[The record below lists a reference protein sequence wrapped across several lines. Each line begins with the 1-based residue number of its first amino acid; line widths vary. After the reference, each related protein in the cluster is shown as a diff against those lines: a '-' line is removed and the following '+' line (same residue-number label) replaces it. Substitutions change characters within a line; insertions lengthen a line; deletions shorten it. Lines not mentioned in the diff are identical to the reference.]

1 MRIIGLQRLFE
12 GDIMNRVTERRKG
25 MTHYPSHCIMTYS
38 RVLMD
43 PLNARSDQILIEDIA
58 HSLSLMTRANGHCRQ
73 FYSVAQHSIN
83 CALEARSLG
92 LSPRVQL
99 ACLLH
104 DAAEA
109 YISDIPRPVKRRLS
123 GFAEIEEN
131 MQRVIFQKF
140 GLSNMTEDEWEAV
153 ARIDD
158 ALLHAE
164 FRALMGIP
172 IFETAPYLSQA
183 YDFGPQ
189 DMDSVYR
196 AFIRV
201 FRELTAPP
209 AGADVRKVVG
219 VDGCKG
225 GWAAVALTG
234 NRVDIEV
241 FASVSDL
248 FAAHADAERFLIDMP
263 IGLPESPDDLRPEA
277 GARAML
283 RGKASSVFNCP
294 CRQAVYAS
302 AKDASAVNRE
312 VLGKSLSAQS
322 VGIIP
327 KIRELDEY
335 LAAHA
340 DIRPRVFESHP
351 ELCFAKL
358 SGAAVQEG
366 KRTPEGQ
373 QKRLD
378 ILSPL
383 CPAVRGAVEHAGLP
397 KKQAAPDDL
406 IDAACLA
413 VVAWLSLERPL
424 KTVPERP
431 KTDAHGLKMQM
442 VYAERGE

>member
-1 MRIIGLQRLFE
+1 
-12 GDIMNRVTERRKG
+12 
-25 MTHYPSHCIMTYS
+25 MTYYPSHCIMTYS

-43 PLNARSDQILIEDIA
+43 PLNARPDQILIEDIA

-83 CALEARSLG
+83 CALEAKKLG

-109 YISDIPRPVKRRLS
+109 YIADIPRPVKHRLS
-123 GFAEIEEN
+123 GFAELEEYV
-131 MQRVIFQKF
+131 QAVIFQRF
-140 GLSNMTEDEWEAV
+140 GLGDMTDDEWEAV

-183 YDFGPQ
+183 YDFGHE

-201 FRELTAPP
+201 FRELVPPP
-209 AGADVRKVVG
+209 AGARKVVG
-219 VDGCKG
+219 VDGSKG
-225 GWAAVALTG
+225 GWVAVALTG
-234 NRVDIEV
+234 SRVDAEI
-241 FASVSDL
+241 FPAVSDL
-248 FAAHADAERFLIDMP
+248 FAAHADAELFIIDMP
-263 IGLPESPDDLRPEA
+263 IGLPECPDDLRPEEA
-277 GARAML
+277 ARKL
-283 RGKASSVFNCP
+283 LSGKAFSIFNCP
-294 CRQAVYAS
+294 CRQAVYADLM
-302 AKDASAVNRE
+302 DASAVNKA
-312 VLGKSLSAQS
+312 VLGKALSAQS
-322 VGIIP
+322 VGLIP

-335 LAAHA
+335 LTAHE
-340 DIRPRVFESHP
+340 DIRQRVLESHP
-351 ELCFAKL
+351 ELCFAML
-358 SGAAVQEG
+358 SGSPVLES

-373 QKRLD
+373 QIRLD

-383 CPAVRGAVEHAGLP
+383 FPEVRGAVEHAGFP
-397 KKQAAPDDL
+397 KRKAALDDL

-413 VVAWLSLERPL
+413 VVACLSLERPL

-431 KTDAHGLKMQM
+431 KKDALGLTMQM
-442 VYAERGE
+442 VYAEKSE

>member
-1 MRIIGLQRLFE
+1 
-12 GDIMNRVTERRKG
+12 
-25 MTHYPSHCIMTYS
+25 MTYYPSHCIMTYS

-43 PLNARSDQILIEDIA
+43 PLTARPDQILIEDIA

-109 YISDIPRPVKRRLS
+109 YIADIPRPVKHRLS
-123 GFAEIEEN
+123 GFAEIEEYV
-131 MQRVIFQKF
+131 QAVIFQRF
-140 GLSNMTEDEWEAV
+140 GLADMTDEEWKAV

-201 FRELTAPP
+201 FRELVPPP
-209 AGADVRKVVG
+209 AGARKVVG

-225 GWAAVALTG
+225 GWAAVSLTG
-234 NRVDIEV
+234 DRADVHI
-241 FASVSDL
+241 FPTVSDL
-248 FAAHADAERFLIDMP
+248 FAAHADAELFIVDMP
-263 IGLPESPDDLRPEA
+263 IGLPESPDDKRPEKA
-277 GARAML
+277 SRKL
-283 RGKASSVFNCP
+283 LSGKASSIFGCP
-294 CRQAVYAS
+294 CRQAVYADL
-302 AKDASAVNRE
+302 KDASAVNKA
-312 VLGKSLSAQS
+312 VLGKALSAQS
-322 VGIIP
+322 VGLIP
-327 KIRELDEY
+327 KFRELDEF
-335 LAAHA
+335 LTAHA
-340 DIRPRVFESHP
+340 DIRPRVLESHP
-351 ELCFAKL
+351 ELCFTML
-358 SGAAVQEG
+358 SGSPVLES

-378 ILSPL
+378 ILSLL
-383 CPAVRGAVEHAGLP
+383 CPEVRGAVEHAGFP
-397 KKQAAPDDL
+397 KKKAALDDL

-413 VVAWLSLERPL
+413 VVARLSLERPL

-431 KTDAHGLKMQM
+431 QKDARGLTMQM
-442 VYAERGE
+442 VYAEKSE